1 MSYGL
6 CALPIHIK
14 INVCKML
21 LKDDEEY
28 DSGGYAG
35 QMPLCHRLE
44 IELTQN
50 HAELK
55 TKPEL
60 EMFEC
65 PEKRRKKM
73 TPKVEEDHNSLPVE
87 KYDNGPNDKDH
98 EKVKKDSDGP
108 KVGDHEKVEKHDYD
122 SKVEDGND
130 PKIKKDDNGPK
141 RYFAGR
147 IDEKLNR
154 IIFYKGPWI
163 KVMMHY
169 SVRAFQVILNMDLV
183 DFI

>member
-1 MSYGL
+1 
-6 CALPIHIK
+6 
-14 INVCKML
+14 ML

-28 DSGGYAG
+28 NFREYAG
-35 QMPLCHRLE
+35 QMPHCHRLE

-55 TKPEL
+55 TNPEL

-73 TPKVEEDHNSLPVE
+73 APKVEEDHNSLPVE
-87 KYDNGPNDKDH
+87 KYDNGPNDEDH
-98 EKVKKDSDGP
+98 EKVKKDSDGPTVEDHKKVEKDSDGP

-122 SKVEDGND
+122 SKVEDSND
-130 PKIKKDDNGPK
+130 PKIEKDDNDPK
-141 RYFAGR
+141 RYFVSR

-169 SVRAFQVILNMDLV
+169 SVRAYQVVLNMDLV
-183 DFI
+183 DFS